1 MVQHEGP
8 CMIHD
13 LQCCVCRERPALLPA
28 LLGGVGFYPHALN
41 VLSRSEGSGSGVSWS
56 IALSGGWGCYGLGEE
71 WGNLA
76 GERGDA
82 VLGCDGKGGC
92 HVFWGKL

>member
-8 CMIHD
+8 RMIHD

-28 LLGGVGFYPHALN
+28 LLGGMGFYPRALN
-41 VLSRSEGSGSGVSWS
+41 VLSRSEGSWSGVSRS
-56 IALSGGWGCYGLGEE
+56 IALSDGWGCFGLGEE
-71 WGNLA
+71 RGNHT

-82 VLGCDGKGGC
+82 ALGCDGKGGMPR
-92 HVFWGKL
+92 VS